1 MCSLQ
6 YTDAPVVGV
15 PHFQSVSLGSIPSI
29 RTILLNCFG
38 YGFGS
43 RAPCWDGM
51 GSSPCGTTE
60 ISPGFRDLSDLLNLY
75 NACLR
80 VD

>member
-1 MCSLQ
+1 MFSAMHRCSSGWSTTQ
-6 YTDAPVVGV
+6 YVCT
-15 PHFQSVSLGSIPSI
+15 S
-29 RTILLNCFG
+29 
-38 YGFGS
+38 GFDSQQQDNFAKLFWSWG
-43 RAPCWDGM
+43 APCWDGM